1 MTKSP
6 IGSPM
11 LKARAEL
18 VLDLPD
24 EAWFDVSL
32 MQKDIVLALDT
43 ARALCVPLP
52 SAAAVDQLLTL
63 ARGAGYERRDIAS
76 LFELLA
82 QLTRNTTLPPS

>member
-1 MTKSP
+1 MTESP

-24 EAWFDVSL
+24 EAWFDVGL

-43 ARALCVPLP
+43 ARELHVPLP
-52 SAAAVDQLLTL
+52 SAATADQVLTW
-63 ARGAGYERRDIAS
+63 RGRPATSTGTSPRSSKCSRG
-76 LFELLA
+76 
-82 QLTRNTTLPPS
+82 

>member
-1 MTKSP
+1 MTASP

-32 MQKDIVLALDT
+32 MQKDVALALDT
-43 ARALCVPLP
+43 GRGAARP
-52 SAAAVDQLLTL
+52 AAVRRSSRSVLTI
-63 ARGAGYERRDIAS
+63 AGALGYERRDIAA
-76 LFELLA
+76 LFHVLG
-82 QLTRNTTLPPS
+82 QLTKRPVRSPA